1 MRKKTPFLSI
11 IVIIV
16 LVLLIVFAGVLQFTR
31 ISIIMSPGGRQGG
44 DGQFQGN
51 PPANG
56 MPAPNGQDF
65 QPGQGNGIQPPDMN
79 NQGGSFDPN
88 SGNSSGF
95 DSSQFTAMQT
105 RMKLMQLLRYGVGG
119 LIIIFGALTVLG
131 VALKK
136 KWGKVMTII
145 TSAIVLFY
153 TIPTMFNFR
162 PGTSIIM
169 DIVKVVLA
177 IAAIV
182 LVLVPQKTAEPTP
195 AAAPSAPVS

>member
-1 MRKKTPFLSI
+1 
-11 IVIIV
+11 
-16 LVLLIVFAGVLQFTR
+16 
-31 ISIIMSPGGRQGG
+31 
-44 DGQFQGN
+44 
-51 PPANG
+51 
-56 MPAPNGQDF
+56 
-65 QPGQGNGIQPPDMN
+65 
-79 NQGGSFDPN
+79 
-88 SGNSSGF
+88 
-95 DSSQFTAMQT
+95 MQT